1 MPSSDVP
8 QPFSIPVPPQPEER
22 PQGMSNSTA
31 PAATSAPATHPA
43 ASWLGED
50 TARRLGIFQLP
61 ENFFLS
67 VVIPVY
73 NEVNTIESV
82 VERVRSSGLPI
93 EIILVDDGSRDGS
106 REKLKQFEAM
116 PKTKVI
122 FHEKNRGKGAAIKTG
137 FSQATGDIVV
147 IQDAD
152 MEYDPQDF
160 RYLIQPIIEGE
171 ADVVYGTRYGHQ
183 DRPVAPLWH
192 YAVNRIISILTSIK
206 TGLYFSDVETCYKL
220 FPRKLIQELVPKL
233 RENRF
238 GIEIEVTIRLA
249 RQKIRFYERH
259 IRYHRR
265 SWDQGKKIGW
275 KDGVRA
281 LWCILRY

>member
-1 MPSSDVP
+1 MASSDAP
-8 QPFSIPVPPQPEER
+8 QSFSIPVPR
-22 PQGMSNSTA
+22 PGDGVEASSEGSNSDA
-31 PAATSAPATHPA
+31 VLLHPA
-43 ASWLGED
+43 AKWLGQD

-61 ENFFLS
+61 ENFLLS

-73 NEVNTIESV
+73 NEVNTIEAI

-93 EIILVDDGSRDGS
+93 EIILVDDGSRDGT
-106 REKLKQFEAM
+106 RDKLKQLELQSG
-116 PKTKVI
+116 TRVI
-122 FHEKNRGKGAAIKTG
+122 LHEKNQGKGAALKTG
-137 FSQATGDIVV
+137 FANATGDIVV
-147 IQDAD
+147 VQDAD
-152 MEYDPQDF
+152 MEYDPHDF
-160 RYLIQPIIEGE
+160 RYLIQPIIEGD

-192 YAVNRIISILTSIK
+192 YAVNRLISMLTSIK

-249 RQKIRFYERH
+249 RQKTRFYERH

>member
-1 MPSSDVP
+1 MNSPDGPQTYSVPLPTETAGTPNQGNEIISDET
-8 QPFSIPVPPQPEER
+8 I
-22 PQGMSNSTA
+22 
-31 PAATSAPATHPA
+31 HPA
-43 ASWLGED
+43 ARWLGLE

-61 ENFFLS
+61 KDFLLS

-73 NEVNTIESV
+73 NEVNTIEAV
-82 VERVRSSGLPI
+82 VRRVQGAGLPI
-93 EIILVDDGSRDGS
+93 EIILVDDGSRDGT
-106 REKLKQFEAM
+106 REKLQQLATQKQIR
-116 PKTKVI
+116 VI
-122 FHEKNRGKGAAIKTG
+122 LHEKNQGKGAAIKTG
-137 FSQATGDIVV
+137 FSQASGDIVV

-192 YAVNRIISILTSIK
+192 YAVNRIISVLTSFK

-220 FPRKLIQELVPKL
+220 FPRELIQKLVPQL

-238 GIEIEVTIRLA
+238 GIEIEITIRLA
-249 RQKIRFYERH
+249 RQKARFYERH

-281 LWCILRY
+281 LWCIIRY

>member
-1 MPSSDVP
+1 MPSSDAP
-8 QPFSIPVPPQPEER
+8 QPFSIPVPSPSDE
-22 PQGMSNSTA
+22 
-31 PAATSAPATHPA
+31 SALNLGNIQSSPVQMHPATK
-43 ASWLGED
+43 WLGQD

-61 ENFFLS
+61 ENFLLS

-73 NEVNTIESV
+73 NEVNTIEAV
-82 VERVRSSGLPI
+82 VQRVRSSGLPI
-93 EIILVDDGSRDGS
+93 EIILVDDGSRDGT
-106 REKLKQFEAM
+106 RDKLKQLESI
-116 PKTKVI
+116 PNTRVI
-122 FHEKNRGKGAAIKTG
+122 LHEKNRGKGAAIKTG
-137 FSQATGDIVV
+137 FAHATGDIVV

-160 RYLIQPIIEGE
+160 RYLIQPIIEGD

-192 YAVNRIISILTSIK
+192 YAVNRLISILTSIK

-220 FPRKLIQELVPKL
+220 FPRKVIQDLVPQL

>member
-1 MPSSDVP
+1 MPSSDAP
-8 QPFSIPVPPQPEER
+8 QPFSIPVPSPSDE
-22 PQGMSNSTA
+22 
-31 PAATSAPATHPA
+31 SALNLGNIQSSPIQMHPATK
-43 ASWLGED
+43 WLGQD

-61 ENFFLS
+61 ENFLLS

-73 NEVNTIESV
+73 NEVNTIEAV
-82 VERVRSSGLPI
+82 VQRVRSSGLPI
-93 EIILVDDGSRDGS
+93 EIILVDDGSRDGT
-106 REKLKQFEAM
+106 RDKLTQLESI
-116 PKTKVI
+116 PNTRVI
-122 FHEKNRGKGAAIKTG
+122 LHEKNRGKGAAIKTG
-137 FSQATGDIVV
+137 FAHATGDIVV

-160 RYLIQPIIEGE
+160 RYLIQPIIEGD

-192 YAVNRIISILTSIK
+192 YAVNRLISILTSIK

-220 FPRKLIQELVPKL
+220 FPRKLIQDLLPKL

-249 RQKIRFYERH
+249 RQKTRFYERH

>member
-1 MPSSDVP
+1 MPSSDAQ
-8 QPFSIPVPPQPEER
+8 QPFSIPVPSSQDDAIQTNASGQSPTVQ
-22 PQGMSNSTA
+22 M
-31 PAATSAPATHPA
+31 HPA
-43 ASWLGED
+43 AKWLGQD

-61 ENFFLS
+61 ENFLLS

-73 NEVNTIESV
+73 NEVNTIEAV

-106 REKLKQFEAM
+106 RDKLRQLETV
-116 PKTKVI
+116 PNTRVI
-122 FHEKNRGKGAAIKTG
+122 LHEKNKGKGAAIKTG
-137 FSQATGDIVV
+137 FTHATGDIVV

-160 RYLIQPIIEGE
+160 RYLIQPIIEGD

-220 FPRKLIQELVPKL
+220 FPRKIIQDLVPKL

-249 RQKIRFYERH
+249 RQKTRFYERH

>member
-1 MPSSDVP
+1 MASSDAP
-8 QPFSIPVPPQPEER
+8 QSFSIPVPR
-22 PQGMSNSTA
+22 PGDGAEVASEGPNSDA
-31 PAATSAPATHPA
+31 ILVHPA
-43 ASWLGED
+43 AKWLGQD

-61 ENFFLS
+61 ANFLLS

-73 NEVNTIESV
+73 NEVNTIEAI

-93 EIILVDDGSRDGS
+93 EIILVDDGSLDGTRD
-106 REKLKQFEAM
+106 KLKQLEKQAG
-116 PKTKVI
+116 TRVI
-122 FHEKNRGKGAAIKTG
+122 LHEKNQGKGAALKTG
-137 FSQATGDIVV
+137 FANATGDIVV
-147 IQDAD
+147 VQDAD
-152 MEYDPQDF
+152 MEYDPHDF
-160 RYLIQPIIEGE
+160 RYLIQPIIEGD

-192 YAVNRIISILTSIK
+192 YAVNRLISMLTSIK

-249 RQKIRFYERH
+249 RQKTRFYERH

>member
-1 MPSSDVP
+1 MH
-8 QPFSIPVPPQPEER
+8 
-22 PQGMSNSTA
+22 
-31 PAATSAPATHPA
+31 PATK
-43 ASWLGED
+43 WLGQD

-61 ENFFLS
+61 TNFLLS

-73 NEVNTIESV
+73 NEVNTIEAV
-82 VERVRSSGLPI
+82 VQRVRSSGLPI
-93 EIILVDDGSRDGS
+93 EIILVDDGSRDGT
-106 REKLKQFEAM
+106 RDKLKQLESI
-116 PKTKVI
+116 PNTQVI
-122 FHEKNRGKGAAIKTG
+122 LHEKNRGKGAAIKTG
-137 FSQATGDIVV
+137 FTHATGDIVV

-160 RYLIQPIIEGE
+160 RYLIQPIIEGD

-192 YAVNRIISILTSIK
+192 YAVNRLISILTSIK

-220 FPRKLIQELVPKL
+220 FPRKLIQDLVPKL

-249 RQKIRFYERH
+249 RQKTRFYERH

>member
-1 MPSSDVP
+1 MASSDAP
-8 QPFSIPVPPQPEER
+8 QSFSIPVPR
-22 PQGMSNSTA
+22 PSDGVELSSEGSNSDVVLV
-31 PAATSAPATHPA
+31 HPA
-43 ASWLGED
+43 AKWLGQD

-61 ENFFLS
+61 ENFLLS

-73 NEVNTIESV
+73 NEVNTIEAI

-93 EIILVDDGSRDGS
+93 EIILVDDGSRDGT
-106 REKLKQFEAM
+106 RDKLKQLE
-116 PKTKVI
+116 KQSGTRVI
-122 FHEKNRGKGAAIKTG
+122 LHEKNQGKGAALKTG
-137 FSQATGDIVV
+137 FANATGDIVV
-147 IQDAD
+147 VQDAD
-152 MEYDPQDF
+152 MEYDPHDF
-160 RYLIQPIIEGE
+160 RYLIQPIIEGD

-192 YAVNRIISILTSIK
+192 YAVNRLISMLTSIK

-249 RQKIRFYERH
+249 RQKTRFYERH

>member
-1 MPSSDVP
+1 MPSSDAP
-8 QPFSIPVPPQPEER
+8 QPFSIPVPSYSDESQPNVGSEL
-22 PQGMSNSTA
+22 SSTVQMH
-31 PAATSAPATHPA
+31 PATK
-43 ASWLGED
+43 WLGQD

-61 ENFFLS
+61 ENFLLS

-73 NEVNTIESV
+73 NEVNTIEAV
-82 VERVRSSGLPI
+82 VQRVRSSGLPI
-93 EIILVDDGSRDGS
+93 EIILVDDGSRDGT
-106 REKLKQFEAM
+106 RDKLKQLESI
-116 PKTKVI
+116 PNTQVI
-122 FHEKNRGKGAAIKTG
+122 LHEKNRGKGAAIKTG
-137 FSQATGDIVV
+137 FTHATGDIVV

-160 RYLIQPIIEGE
+160 RYLIQPIIEGD

-192 YAVNRIISILTSIK
+192 YAVNRLISILTSIK

-220 FPRKLIQELVPKL
+220 FPRKLIQDLVPKL

-249 RQKIRFYERH
+249 RQKTRFYERH

>member
-1 MPSSDVP
+1 MKSTDSQ
-8 QPFSIPVPPQPEER
+8 QPFSIPIPQESESENR
-22 PQGMSNSTA
+22 DDNHRLSIH
-31 PAATSAPATHPA
+31 PATK
-43 ASWLGED
+43 WLGQD

-61 ENFFLS
+61 ENFLLS
-67 VVIPVY
+67 VVIPVF

-82 VERVRSSGLPI
+82 IERVRSSGLPI
-93 EIILVDDGSRDGS
+93 EIVLVDDGSRDGT
-106 REKLKQFEAM
+106 REKLKSLEQQSD
-116 PKTKVI
+116 I
-122 FHEKNRGKGAAIKTG
+122 RIILHEKNRGKGAALKTG
-137 FSQATGDIVV
+137 FQHAKGDIVV

-192 YAVNRIISILTSIK
+192 YAVNRFISFLTSIK
-206 TGLYFSDVETCYKL
+206 TGLYLSDVETCYKL
-220 FPRKLIQELVPKL
+220 FPRKLIQDLVPNLK
-233 RENRF
+233 EDRF
-238 GIEIEVTIRLA
+238 GFEIEVTVRLA
-249 RQKIRFYERH
+249 RQKIRFYERP
-259 IRYHRR
+259 IRFHRR

-281 LWCILRY
+281 LWCIVRY

>member
-1 MPSSDVP
+1 MPSSDAP
-8 QPFSIPVPPQPEER
+8 QPFSIPVPSPSDE
-22 PQGMSNSTA
+22 
-31 PAATSAPATHPA
+31 SALNLGNIQSSPVQMHPATK
-43 ASWLGED
+43 WLGQD

-61 ENFFLS
+61 ENFLLS

-73 NEVNTIESV
+73 NEVNTIEAV
-82 VERVRSSGLPI
+82 VQRVRSSGLPI
-93 EIILVDDGSRDGS
+93 EIILVDDGSRDGT
-106 REKLKQFEAM
+106 RDKLKQLESI
-116 PKTKVI
+116 PNTRVI
-122 FHEKNRGKGAAIKTG
+122 LHEKNRGKGAAIKTG
-137 FSQATGDIVV
+137 FAHATGDIVV

-160 RYLIQPIIEGE
+160 RYLIQPIIEGD

-192 YAVNRIISILTSIK
+192 YAVNRLISILTSIK

-220 FPRKLIQELVPKL
+220 FPRKLIQDLLPKL

-249 RQKIRFYERH
+249 RQKTRFYERH

>member
-1 MPSSDVP
+1 MPSSDAP
-8 QPFSIPVPPQPEER
+8 QPFSIPVPSHSDESQPNVGSEL
-22 PQGMSNSTA
+22 SSTVQMH
-31 PAATSAPATHPA
+31 PATK
-43 ASWLGED
+43 WLGQD

-61 ENFFLS
+61 ENFLLS

-73 NEVNTIESV
+73 NEVNTIEAV
-82 VERVRSSGLPI
+82 VQRVRSSGLPI
-93 EIILVDDGSRDGS
+93 EIILVDDGSRDGT
-106 REKLKQFEAM
+106 RDKLKQLESV
-116 PKTKVI
+116 PNTQVI
-122 FHEKNRGKGAAIKTG
+122 LHDKNRGKGAAIKTG
-137 FSQATGDIVV
+137 FTHATGHIVV

-160 RYLIQPIIEGE
+160 RYLIQPIIEGD

-192 YAVNRIISILTSIK
+192 YAVNRLISILTSIK

-220 FPRKLIQELVPKL
+220 FPRKLIQDLVPKL

-249 RQKIRFYERH
+249 RQKTRFYERH

>member
-1 MPSSDVP
+1 MPSSDAP
-8 QPFSIPVPPQPEER
+8 QPFSIPVPAHSDESLPSVGSEQ
-22 PQGMSNSTA
+22 SSTVQMH
-31 PAATSAPATHPA
+31 PATK
-43 ASWLGED
+43 WLGQD

-61 ENFFLS
+61 TNFLLS

-73 NEVNTIESV
+73 NEVNTIEAV
-82 VERVRSSGLPI
+82 VQRVRSSGLPI
-93 EIILVDDGSRDGS
+93 EIILVDDGSRDGT
-106 REKLKQFEAM
+106 RDKLKQLESI
-116 PKTKVI
+116 PNTQVI
-122 FHEKNRGKGAAIKTG
+122 LHEKNRGKGAAIKTG
-137 FSQATGDIVV
+137 FTHATGDIVV

-160 RYLIQPIIEGE
+160 RYLIQPIIEGD

-192 YAVNRIISILTSIK
+192 YAVNRLISILTSIK

-220 FPRKLIQELVPKL
+220 FPRKLIQDLVPKL

-249 RQKIRFYERH
+249 RQKTRFYERH

>member
-1 MPSSDVP
+1 MASSDAP
-8 QPFSIPVPPQPEER
+8 QSFSIPVPR
-22 PQGMSNSTA
+22 PSDGVELSSEGSNSDA
-31 PAATSAPATHPA
+31 VLVHPA
-43 ASWLGED
+43 AKWLGQD

-61 ENFFLS
+61 ENFLLS

-73 NEVNTIESV
+73 NEVNTIEAI

-93 EIILVDDGSRDGS
+93 EIILVDDGSRDGT
-106 REKLKQFEAM
+106 RDKLKQLE
-116 PKTKVI
+116 KQSGTRVI
-122 FHEKNRGKGAAIKTG
+122 LHEKNQGKGAALKTG
-137 FSQATGDIVV
+137 FANATGDIVV
-147 IQDAD
+147 VQDAD
-152 MEYDPQDF
+152 MEYDPHDF
-160 RYLIQPIIEGE
+160 RYLIQPIIEGD

-192 YAVNRIISILTSIK
+192 YAVNRLISMLTSIK

-249 RQKIRFYERH
+249 RQKTRFYERH

>member
-1 MPSSDVP
+1 MPSSDAQ
-8 QPFSIPVPPQPEER
+8 QPFSIPVP
-22 PQGMSNSTA
+22 SSHDD
-31 PAATSAPATHPA
+31 ATQTNASGQSPTVQMHPA
-43 ASWLGED
+43 AKWLGQD

-61 ENFFLS
+61 ENFLLS

-73 NEVNTIESV
+73 NEVNTIEAV
-82 VERVRSSGLPI
+82 VDRVRSSGLPI
-93 EIILVDDGSRDGS
+93 EIILVDDGSRDGT
-106 REKLKQFEAM
+106 RDKLKQLEAI
-116 PKTKVI
+116 PNTRVI
-122 FHEKNRGKGAAIKTG
+122 LHEKNQGKGAAIKTG
-137 FSQATGDIVV
+137 FTHATGDIVV

-160 RYLIQPIIEGE
+160 RYLIQPIIEGD

-220 FPRKLIQELVPKL
+220 FPRKIIQDLVPKL

-249 RQKIRFYERH
+249 RQKTRFYERH

>member
-1 MPSSDVP
+1 MPSSDAP
-8 QPFSIPVPPQPEER
+8 QPFSIPVPSYGDESQPNVGSEL
-22 PQGMSNSTA
+22 SSTVQMH
-31 PAATSAPATHPA
+31 PATK
-43 ASWLGED
+43 WLGQD

-61 ENFFLS
+61 ENFLLS

-73 NEVNTIESV
+73 NEVNTIEAV
-82 VERVRSSGLPI
+82 VQRVRSSGLPI
-93 EIILVDDGSRDGS
+93 EIILVDDGSRDGT
-106 REKLKQFEAM
+106 RDKLKQLESI
-116 PKTKVI
+116 PNTQVI
-122 FHEKNRGKGAAIKTG
+122 LHEKNRGKGAAIKTG
-137 FSQATGDIVV
+137 FTHATGDIVV

-160 RYLIQPIIEGE
+160 RYLIQPIIEGD

-192 YAVNRIISILTSIK
+192 YAVNRLISILTSIK

-220 FPRKLIQELVPKL
+220 FPRKLIQDLVPKL

-249 RQKIRFYERH
+249 RQKTRFYERH